1 VTYKYHLGSSSLL
14 HVRKEKDLGVIV
26 TNNLLWN
33 SHIQM
38 ITAKANKM
46 LDLLKRT
53 CPLLTETKIRRSL
66 YLSLKSKLCYGT
78 EIWSPSNVS
87 LKVKIERI
95 QRRATRWILRS
106 RIGEI
111 SYQERLQ
118 SLDMLPLCY
127 DREIQDLVFF
137 YKALYGYVDLD
148 IGNYVSFVSHDRS
161 RLTLNPSL
169 LLQVPLCRTSTF
181 KNSYFN
187 RTVNLWNVVCRT
199 ASPNSFVTL
208 FTFKNFLRRT
218 YSFLCN
224 SVFDIDMPCTW
235 SLVRDCPCH
244 RN

>member
-1 VTYKYHLGSSSLL
+1 MTRKKYPVTHPRCFVSGK
-14 HVRKEKDLGVIV
+14 KNLGVIV
-26 TNNLLWN
+26 TDNLFWN

-46 LDLLKRT
+46 LGLLKRT

-66 YLSLKSKLCYGT
+66 YLSLVKSKLCYGT

-95 QRRATRWILRS
+95 QRRATGWILRS

-137 YKALYGYVDLD
+137 YKALYGYVDV
-148 IGNYVSFVSHDRS
+148 GNYVSFVSHDRS

-169 LLQVPLCRTSTF
+169 LLQVPLCRTTTF

-187 RTVNLWNVVCRT
+187 RTVHLWNVVCRI

-208 FTFKNFLRRT
+208 FTFKNF
-218 YSFLCN
+218 SFEVKFV
-224 SVFDIDMPCTW
+224 SCT
-235 SLVRDCPCH
+235 CPSH
-244 RN
+244 MFSKPS